1 MQAITTLLDDHH
13 YIAGML
19 DVLEACASDLEH
31 VRQLDAGMLA
41 GVRRYFEQF
50 VPTHE
55 RKEEEWLFPRLDRD
69 LPAPARHLLE
79 ALRAEHRVLDALRS
93 ALIPHL
99 SGTASPDL
107 FALAAA
113 YIARKRE
120 HLRLEQALFHQA
132 QRLPDDGLVEALA
145 EIERDGLGPTGREWF
160 TQVAL
165 DYTDIVSTWKAGTRK
180 PPRNTRKKPDVRKD
194 RR

>member
-1 MQAITTLLDDHH
+1 MEAITTLLDDHH

-31 VRQLDAGMLA
+31 GGQLDASMRA

-55 RKEEEWLFPRLDRD
+55 RKEEERLFPRLDRD
-69 LPAPARHLLE
+69 LPAQERHLVE

-99 SGTASPDL
+99 SGTTSPAL
-107 FALAAA
+107 FSLSAA

-120 HLRLEQALFHQA
+120 HLRLEQALFHRA
-132 QRLPDDGLVEALA
+132 QGLPDDGLVEALE
-145 EIERDGLGPTGREWF
+145 EIEREGLGPTGREWF

-180 PPRNTRKKPDVRKD
+180 SPRSTRKKPEVRKD